1 MRRAESERKETVVS
15 RPGSFRYRY
24 KNTAYIMLLPA
35 LILLGIFVMWPLV
48 MAVIRAFQDYNTG
61 QFVGFYNFR
70 YILMTP
76 SFVKAFK
83 NVLILTVCIVS
94 LTMVLTFLFALL
106 MRSLG
111 NRMGYFTRACVF
123 IPFFISGIV
132 TSVIFN
138 LLLNYGGGLFT
149 SLLIDAGKEPIAF
162 AVEDNW
168 PQITIIAI
176 TIWMTFGYQTLIMYA
191 GLLQIPR
198 SLYEAAQLDGANFLQ
213 QTLFI
218 TIPNMKNYFVLVCVS
233 LVTANLQMFEIPFM
247 VTGGGPL
254 ESTLTPV
261 MYLYNSFRDPGR
273 PQNVTIA
280 GALLVM
286 ILIMVI
292 NIIVFKTVRSEKS
305 GE

>member
-1 MRRAESERKETVVS
+1 M
-15 RPGSFRYRY
+15 SFPQSHSYH
-24 KNTAYIMLLPA
+24 
-35 LILLGIFVMWPLV
+35 
-48 MAVIRAFQDYNTG
+48 
-61 QFVGFYNFR
+61 
-70 YILMTP
+70 P
-76 SFVKAFK
+76 SFSSFCLRLSCPQAASISCP
-83 NVLILTVCIVS
+83 NVLLTV
-94 LTMVLTFLFALL
+94 A
-106 MRSLG
+106 
-111 NRMGYFTRACVF
+111 F

-132 TSVIFN
+132 ASVIFN
-138 LLLNYGGGLFT
+138 LLINYGGGLFT
-149 SLLIDAGKEPIAF
+149 SLLIDAGKDPIAF
-162 AVEDNW
+162 AVEGKW
-168 PQITIIAI
+168 PYIIIIVI

-191 GLLQIPR
+191 GLLQIPK
-198 SLYEAAQLDGANFLQ
+198 SLYEAAQLDGANFWH

-218 TIPNMKNYFVLVCVS
+218 TIPNMKNYFVLVCIS

>member
-1 MRRAESERKETVVS
+1 MSRALPEREDETKQA
-15 RPGSFRYRY
+15 GQFRYRY
-24 KNTAYIMLLPA
+24 KKTAYMMLAPA
-35 LILLGIFVMWPLV
+35 LILLGIFVIWPLV
-48 MAVIRAFQDYNTG
+48 MAVIRSFQDYNTG
-61 QFVGFYNFR
+61 EFVGLYNFV
-70 YILMTP
+70 YILKTP

-83 NVLILTVCIVS
+83 NVLLLTVITVV

-106 MRSLG
+106 MRSLST
-111 NRMGYFTRACVF
+111 RMGHFARACVF

-132 TSVIFN
+132 ASVIFN
-138 LLLNYGGGLFT
+138 LLINYGGGLFT
-149 SLLIDAGKEPIAF
+149 SLLIEAGKDPIAF
-162 AVEDNW
+162 AVEDHW
-168 PQITIIAI
+168 PYTIIIVI
-176 TIWMTFGYQTLIMYA
+176 TIWLTFGYQTLIMYA
-191 GLLQIPR
+191 GLLQIPKN
-198 SLYEAAQLDGANFLQ
+198 LYEAAQLDGANFLH

-218 TIPNMKNYFVLVCVS
+218 TIPNMKNYFVLVCIS
-233 LVTANLQMFEIPFM
+233 LVTVNLQMFEIPFM

>member
-1 MRRAESERKETVVS
+1 M
-15 RPGSFRYRY
+15 
-24 KNTAYIMLLPA
+24 
-35 LILLGIFVMWPLV
+35 
-48 MAVIRAFQDYNTG
+48 
-61 QFVGFYNFR
+61 
-70 YILMTP
+70 
-76 SFVKAFK
+76 
-83 NVLILTVCIVS
+83 
-94 LTMVLTFLFALL
+94 
-106 MRSLG
+106 
-111 NRMGYFTRACVF
+111 F

-132 TSVIFN
+132 ASVIFN
-138 LLLNYGGGLFT
+138 LLINYGGGLFT
-149 SLLIDAGKEPIAF
+149 SLLIEAGKDPIAF
-162 AVEDNW
+162 AVEDHW
-168 PQITIIAI
+168 PYTIIIAI
-176 TIWMTFGYQTLIMYA
+176 TIWLTFGYQTLIMYA
-191 GLLQIPR
+191 GLLQIPKN
-198 SLYEAAQLDGANFLQ
+198 LYEAAQLDGANFLH

-218 TIPNMKNYFVLVCVS
+218 TIPNMKNYFVLVCIS

>member
-1 MRRAESERKETVVS
+1 MSQMRSDPEARVKPS
-15 RPGSFRYRY
+15 GSFRYRY
-24 KNTAYIMLLPA
+24 KKTAYLMLAPA
-35 LILLGIFVMWPLV
+35 LILLTVFVIWPLV
-48 MAVIRAFQDYNTG
+48 MAVIRSFQDYNTG
-61 QFVGFYNFR
+61 EFVGLYNFI
-70 YILMTP
+70 YILKTA
-76 SFVKAFK
+76 SFTKAFK
-83 NVLILTVCIVS
+83 NVLLLTVIIVV
-94 LTMVLTFLFALL
+94 LTMLVTFLFALL
-106 MRSLG
+106 MRSLSS
-111 NRMGYFTRACVF
+111 RMGYFARACVF

-132 TSVIFN
+132 ASVIFN
-138 LLLNYGGGLFT
+138 LLINYGGGLFT
-149 SLLIDAGKEPIAF
+149 SMLIEAGKEPIAF

-168 PQITIIAI
+168 PYIIIITI
-176 TIWMTFGYQTLIMYA
+176 TIWLSFGYQSLIMYA
-191 GLLQIPR
+191 GLLQIPKN
-198 SLYEAAQLDGANFLQ
+198 LYEAAQLDGANFLQ

-218 TIPNMKNYFVLVCVS
+218 TVPNMKNYFVLVCIS
-233 LVTANLQMFEIPFM
+233 LVTSNLQMFEIPFM

-286 ILIMVI
+286 ILIMTI

>member
-1 MRRAESERKETVVS
+1 MSGSLPEQGARRSKRN
-15 RPGSFRYRY
+15 SFRYRY
-24 KNTAYIMLLPA
+24 QKTAYLMLAPA
-35 LILLGIFVMWPLV
+35 LILLTIFVIWPLV
-48 MAVIRAFQDYNTG
+48 MAVIRSFQDYNTG
-61 QFVGFYNFR
+61 EFVNLYNFI
-70 YILMTP
+70 YILKTP
-76 SFVKAFK
+76 SFVKAFR
-83 NVLILTVCIVS
+83 NVLLLTVIIVV

-106 MRSLG
+106 MSRLG
-111 NRMGYFTRACVF
+111 KRIGYFTRACVF
-123 IPFFISGIV
+123 VPFFISGIV
-132 TSVIFN
+132 ASVIFN
-138 LLLNYGGGLFT
+138 LLINYGGGLFT
-149 SLLIDAGKEPIAF
+149 SLLIGAGKNPIAF
-162 AVEDNW
+162 AVEGKW
-168 PQITIIAI
+168 PYIVIIAI
-176 TIWMTFGYQTLIMYA
+176 TIWMTFGYQSLIMYA
-191 GLLQIPR
+191 GLLQIPKN
-198 SLYEAAQLDGANFLQ
+198 LYEAAQLDGANFLA

-218 TIPNMKNYFVLVCVS
+218 TLPNMKNYFVLICIS

-286 ILIMVI
+286 LLIMTI

>member
-1 MRRAESERKETVVS
+1 MNRPLPERAEKAKRAG
-15 RPGSFRYRY
+15 RFRFRYQ
-24 KNTAYIMLLPA
+24 KTAYAMLAPA
-35 LILLGIFVMWPLV
+35 LILLGIFVIWPLI
-48 MAVIRAFQDYNTG
+48 MAVIRSFQDYNTG
-61 QFVGFYNFR
+61 EFVGLYNFM
-70 YILMTP
+70 YILKTP

-83 NVLILTVCIVS
+83 NVLLLTVFIVV

-106 MRSLG
+106 MRSLSS
-111 NRMGYFTRACVF
+111 RMGHFARACVF

-132 TSVIFN
+132 ASVIFN
-138 LLLNYGGGLFT
+138 LLINYGGGLFA
-149 SLLIDAGKEPIAF
+149 SLLIEAGKDPIAF

-168 PQITIIAI
+168 PYIIIIAI
-176 TIWMTFGYQTLIMYA
+176 TIWLTFGYQSLIMYA
-191 GLLQIPR
+191 GLLQIPK
-198 SLYEAAQLDGANFLQ
+198 SLYEAAQLDGANFLH

-218 TIPNMKNYFVLVCVS
+218 TIPNMKNYFVLVCIS

-280 GALLVM
+280 GALMVM

-292 NIIVFKTVRSEKS
+292 NIVVFKTVRSEKS

>member
-1 MRRAESERKETVVS
+1 MSRPVPERTETVS

-24 KNTAYIMLLPA
+24 KHTAYLMLLPA
-35 LILLGIFVMWPLV
+35 LVLLGIFVMWPLV
-48 MAVIRAFQDYNTG
+48 MAVIRSFQDYNSG
-61 QFVGFYNFR
+61 EFVGFYNFA
-70 YILMTP
+70 YILKTP

-83 NVLILTVCIVS
+83 NVLLITAITVA
-94 LTMVLTFLFALL
+94 LTMITTFLFALL
-106 MRSLG
+106 MRSLS
-111 NRMGYFTRACVF
+111 NRMGYFARARVF

-132 TSVIFN
+132 ASVIFN
-138 LLLNYGGGLFT
+138 LLINYGGGLFT
-149 SLLIDAGKEPIAF
+149 SLLIDAGKDPIAF
-162 AVEDNW
+162 AVQDNW
-168 PQITIIAI
+168 PYITIIAI

-191 GLLQIPR
+191 GLLQIPK
-198 SLYEAAQLDGANFLQ
+198 SLYEAAQLDGANFLH

-218 TIPNMKNYFVLVCVS
+218 TIPNMKNYFVLVCIS

-286 ILIMVI
+286 ILIMII

>member
-1 MRRAESERKETVVS
+1 MS
-15 RPGSFRYRY
+15 RLTSDREARVKPSGSFHYRY
-24 KNTAYIMLLPA
+24 KKTAYLMLAPA
-35 LILLGIFVMWPLV
+35 LILLTIFVIWPLV
-48 MAVIRAFQDYNTG
+48 MAVIRSFLDYNSG
-61 QFVGFYNFR
+61 EFVGLYNFI
-70 YILMTP
+70 YILKTP

-83 NVLILTVCIVS
+83 NVLLLTASIVA
-94 LTMVLTFLFALL
+94 LTMLVTFLFALL
-106 MRSLG
+106 MRSLN
-111 NRMGYFTRACVF
+111 NRFGYFTRACVF

-132 TSVIFN
+132 AAIIFD
-138 LLLNYGGGLFT
+138 LLTNYGGGLFT
-149 SLLIDAGKEPIAF
+149 SLLISAGKQPFGF
-162 AVEDNW
+162 AVEGAW
-168 PQITIIAI
+168 PYITIIVI
-176 TIWMTFGYQTLIMYA
+176 TIWLTYGYQSLIMYA
-191 GLLQIPR
+191 GLLQIPKN
-198 SLYEAAQLDGANFLQ
+198 LYEAAQLDGANFLQ

-218 TIPNMKNYFVLVCVS
+218 TLPNMKNYFVLICIS

-286 ILIMVI
+286 ILIMTI

>member
-1 MRRAESERKETVVS
+1 MSRALSKQEGCAKQS
-15 RPGSFRYRY
+15 GSFRYSY
-24 KNTAYIMLLPA
+24 KKTAYLMLAPA
-35 LILLGIFVMWPLV
+35 LILLSVFVIWPLV
-48 MAVIRAFQDYNTG
+48 MAIVRSFQDYNSG
-61 QFVGFYNFR
+61 EFVGLYNFI
-70 YILMTP
+70 YILRTP

-83 NVLILTVCIVS
+83 NVLLLTVIIVV
-94 LTMVLTFLFALL
+94 LTMLLTFLFALL
-106 MRSLG
+106 MRSLS
-111 NRMGYFTRACVF
+111 NRMGYFTRACIF

-132 TSVIFN
+132 ASVIFN
-138 LLLNYGGGLFT
+138 LLINYGGGLFT
-149 SLLIDAGKEPIAF
+149 SMLIEAGKEPIAF
-162 AVEDNW
+162 AVEGNW
-168 PQITIIAI
+168 PYIIIIAI
-176 TIWMTFGYQTLIMYA
+176 TIWLSFGYQCLIMYA
-191 GLLQIPR
+191 GLLQIPK
-198 SLYEAAQLDGANFLQ
+198 SLYEAAQLDGANFLH

-218 TIPNMKNYFVLVCVS
+218 TIPNMKNYFVLICIS
-233 LVTANLQMFEIPFM
+233 LVTSNLQMFEIPFM

-286 ILIMVI
+286 ILIMTI

>member
-1 MRRAESERKETVVS
+1 MS
-15 RPGSFRYRY
+15 RLTSHREARVKPSGSFRYRY
-24 KNTAYIMLLPA
+24 QKTAWLMLAPA
-35 LILLGIFVMWPLV
+35 LILLTIFVIWPLV
-48 MAVIRAFQDYNTG
+48 MAVIRSFQDYNSG
-61 QFVGFYNFR
+61 EFVGLYNFI
-70 YILMTP
+70 YILKTP
-76 SFVKAFK
+76 SFVKAFS
-83 NVLILTVCIVS
+83 NVLLLTTIIVA
-94 LTMVLTFLFALL
+94 LTMLVTFLFALL
-106 MRSLG
+106 MRSLS
-111 NRMGYFTRACVF
+111 NRMGYFTRACIF

-132 TSVIFN
+132 ASVIFN
-138 LLLNYGGGLFT
+138 LLINYGGGLFT
-149 SLLIDAGKEPIAF
+149 SLLIGAGKDPIAF

-168 PQITIIAI
+168 PYIIIIAI
-176 TIWMTFGYQTLIMYA
+176 TIWLTFGYQCLIMYA
-191 GLLQIPR
+191 GLLQIPKN
-198 SLYEAAQLDGANFLQ
+198 LYEAAQLDGANFLH

-218 TIPNMKNYFVLVCVS
+218 TLPNMKNYFVLICIS

-286 ILIMVI
+286 ILIMTI

>member
-1 MRRAESERKETVVS
+1 MAKGTNRATEL
-15 RPGSFRYRY
+15 GSGKFRYRY
-24 KNTAYIMLLPA
+24 QTTGYLMLLPA
-35 LILLGIFVMWPLV
+35 FIGITIFVVWPLV
-48 MAVIRAFQDYNTG
+48 MAVIRSFQDYNTG
-61 QFVGFYNFR
+61 EFVALDNFI
-70 YILMTP
+70 YILKTE
-76 SFVKAFK
+76 SFTKAFK
-83 NVLILTVCIVS
+83 NVVLMTAINVS
-94 LTMVLTFLFALL
+94 LTMVVTFSYALL

-111 NRMGYFTRACVF
+111 NKFGYFIRACVF
-123 IPFFISGIV
+123 LPFFISGIV
-132 TSVIFN
+132 ASIIFN
-138 LLLNYGGGLFT
+138 LLINYGGGLFT
-149 SLLIDAGKEPIAF
+149 SLLIGAGKDPIAF
-162 AVEDNW
+162 AVEGNW
-168 PQITIIAI
+168 PYIIITVI
-176 TIWMTFGYQTLIMYA
+176 TLWMSFGYQCLIMYA

-198 SLYEAAQLDGANFLQ
+198 NIYEAAQLDGANAWNQ
-213 QTLFI
+213 IIHI
-218 TIPNMKNYFVLVCVS
+218 TIPNMKNYFVLICIS
-233 LVTANLQMFEIPFM
+233 LVTGSLQMFEIPFM

>member
-1 MRRAESERKETVVS
+1 MRGVGSEREKPVVS
-15 RPGSFRYRY
+15 KPGIFRYRY
-24 KNTAYIMLLPA
+24 KNTAYLMLLPA
-35 LILLGIFVMWPLV
+35 LVLLGIFVMWPLV
-48 MAVIRAFQDYNTG
+48 MAVIRSFQDYNTG
-61 QFVGFYNFR
+61 EFVGLYNFR

-106 MRSLG
+106 MRSLS

-149 SLLIDAGKEPIAF
+149 SLLIEAGKEPIAF
-162 AVEDNW
+162 AVEENW
-168 PQITIIAI
+168 PYITIIAI

-191 GLLQIPR
+191 GLLQIPK
-198 SLYEAAQLDGANFLQ
+198 SLYEAAQLDGANFLH

-218 TIPNMKNYFVLVCVS
+218 TIPNMKNYFVLVCIS

>member
-94 LTMVLTFLFALL
+94 LTMVLTFLLALL

-191 GLLQIPR
+191 GLLQIPK
-198 SLYEAAQLDGANFLQ
+198 SLYEAAQLDGANFLH

-218 TIPNMKNYFVLVCVS
+218 TIPNMKNYFVLVCIS

-286 ILIMVI
+286 ILIMFI

>member
-1 MRRAESERKETVVS
+1 MS
-15 RPGSFRYRY
+15 RLTSDREARVKPSGSFRYRY
-24 KNTAYIMLLPA
+24 KKTAFAMLAPA
-35 LILLGIFVMWPLV
+35 LILLTIFVIWPLV
-48 MAVIRAFQDYNTG
+48 MAVVRSFQDYNSG
-61 QFVGFYNFR
+61 EFVGLYNFI
-70 YILMTP
+70 YILKTP
-76 SFVKAFK
+76 SFVKAFS
-83 NVLILTVCIVS
+83 NVLLLTAIIVV
-94 LTMVLTFLFALL
+94 LTMLVTFLFALL
-106 MRSLG
+106 MRSLN
-111 NRMGYFTRACVF
+111 NRFGYFTRACVF

-132 TSVIFN
+132 AAIIFD
-138 LLLNYGGGLFT
+138 LLTNYGGGLFT
-149 SLLIDAGKEPIAF
+149 SLLIGAGEQPIGF
-162 AVEDNW
+162 AVEGAW
-168 PQITIIAI
+168 PYITIIVI
-176 TIWMTFGYQTLIMYA
+176 TIWLTFGYQSLIMYA
-191 GLLQIPR
+191 GLLQIPKN
-198 SLYEAAQLDGANFLQ
+198 LYEAAQLDGANFLQ

-218 TIPNMKNYFVLVCVS
+218 TLPNMKNYFVLICIS

-286 ILIMVI
+286 ILIMTI

>member
-1 MRRAESERKETVVS
+1 MNRAVPARTETVK

-24 KNTAYIMLLPA
+24 KYTAYLMLLPA
-35 LILLGIFVMWPLV
+35 LVLLGIFVMWPLV
-48 MAVIRAFQDYNTG
+48 MAVIRSFQDYNSG
-61 QFVGFYNFR
+61 EFVGFYNFK
-70 YILMTP
+70 YILKTP

-83 NVLILTVCIVS
+83 NVLILTVVTVA

-106 MRSLG
+106 MRSLS
-111 NRMGYFTRACVF
+111 NRMGYFARACVF

-132 TSVIFN
+132 ASVIFN
-138 LLLNYGGGLFT
+138 LLINYGGGLFT
-149 SLLIDAGKEPIAF
+149 SLLIDAGKDPIAF
-162 AVEDNW
+162 AVEDKW
-168 PQITIIAI
+168 PYIIIIAI

-191 GLLQIPR
+191 GLLQIPKN
-198 SLYEAAQLDGANFLQ
+198 LYEAAQLDGANFLH

-218 TIPNMKNYFVLVCVS
+218 TIPNMKNYFVLVCIS

>member
-191 GLLQIPR
+191 GLLQIPK
-198 SLYEAAQLDGANFLQ
+198 SLYEAAQLDGANFLH

-218 TIPNMKNYFVLVCVS
+218 TIPNMKNYFVLVCIS

-286 ILIMVI
+286 ILIMFI

>member
-1 MRRAESERKETVVS
+1 MSRALSGQEERRKKADH
-15 RPGSFRYRY
+15 FRYRHQ
-24 KNTAYIMLLPA
+24 KTAYLMLAPA
-35 LILLGIFVMWPLV
+35 LILLGIFVIWPLI
-48 MAVIRAFQDYNTG
+48 MAVVRSFQNYNTG
-61 QFVGFYNFR
+61 EFVGLYNFR
-70 YILMTP
+70 YILKTP
-76 SFVKAFK
+76 SFVKAFT
-83 NVLILTVCIVS
+83 NVLLLTVFVVA

-106 MRSLG
+106 LRSLST
-111 NRMGYFTRACVF
+111 RMGHFARACVF

-132 TSVIFN
+132 ASVIFN
-138 LLLNYGGGLFT
+138 LLINYGGGLFT
-149 SLLIDAGKEPIAF
+149 SLLIDAGKDPIAF

-168 PQITIIAI
+168 PYIIIITI
-176 TIWMTFGYQTLIMYA
+176 TIWLTFGYQTLIMYA
-191 GLLQIPR
+191 GLLQIPK
-198 SLYEAAQLDGANFLQ
+198 SLYEAAQLDGANFLR

-218 TIPNMKNYFVLVCVS
+218 TIPNMKNYFVLVCIS

-286 ILIMVI
+286 MLIMVI

>member
-1 MRRAESERKETVVS
+1 MKRAVSERMETVK

-24 KNTAYIMLLPA
+24 KHTAYLMLLPA
-35 LILLGIFVMWPLV
+35 LVLLGIFVMWPLV
-48 MAVIRAFQDYNTG
+48 MAVIRSFQDYNTG
-61 QFVGFYNFR
+61 EYVGLYNFV
-70 YILMTP
+70 YILKTP

-83 NVLILTVCIVS
+83 NVLILTVATVA

-106 MRSLG
+106 MRSLS
-111 NRMGYFTRACVF
+111 NRMGYFARACVF

-132 TSVIFN
+132 ASVIFN
-138 LLLNYGGGLFT
+138 LLINYGGGLFT
-149 SLLIDAGKEPIAF
+149 SLLIDAGKDPIAF
-162 AVEDNW
+162 AVDGKW
-168 PQITIIAI
+168 PYIIIIVI

-191 GLLQIPR
+191 GLRQIPK
-198 SLYEAAQLDGANFLQ
+198 SLYEAAQLDGANFWH

-218 TIPNMKNYFVLVCVS
+218 TIPNMKNYFVLVCIS

-254 ESTLTPV
+254 ESTLTLV